1 MPLTRERAEEIFKQ
15 VLKYS
20 TADETEA
27 MMGSTSY
34 ALTRFAN
41 NTIHQNVLE
50 EGSYLSVRAV
60 AGQRTARASTN
71 RFDDAS
77 IRQIAEAALELAR
90 TQPPNPDLL
99 PMPAPQ
105 TYRAVNRFYGETA
118 ELTPK
123 ARAET
128 VKTAIGRAEKDQL
141 TAAGIFSS
149 GASAFGLFNS
159 RGLAAFHEETLS
171 EFSVTMLGAT
181 SSGWAKQTSP
191 LALELDAEAL
201 ADRAARKALGSME
214 PKEIQPGRHT
224 VILEP
229 AAVLD
234 LLGFLFWDFGG
245 LSVHEKRSCLT
256 DRLGQKIFG
265 DNVEVRDDVFHPL
278 QSGAAFDGEG
288 MPRQRVTLVE
298 KGVAKNLV
306 YSRSSARK
314 MGTEPTGHGFPLP
327 NEYGE
332 APMNIVMEGNKSSVK
347 EMVASTER
355 GLLVTR
361 LWYIRE
367 VDPYRKILTGMTR
380 DGTFLVE
387 EGKVRHGVRNL
398 RFNQSVIEMLGQIEM
413 LGTAERT
420 SGEESFD
427 MVVPPLKIRDF
438 NFSSVT
444 KF

>member
-34 ALTRFAN
+34 SLTRFAN

-50 EGSYLSVRAV
+50 DGSYLSVRAV

-77 IRQIAEAALELAR
+77 IRQVAEMALELAR
-90 TQPPNPDLL
+90 TQPPDPDLL

-105 TYRAVNRFYGETA
+105 THRAVNRFYGETA

-128 VKTAIGRAEKDQL
+128 VKVAIGRAEKDQL

-171 EFSVTMLGAT
+171 EFSVTMLGPT
-181 SSGWAKQTSP
+181 SSGWAKRTSP

-245 LSVHEKRSCLT
+245 LAVHEKRSCLT

-314 MGTEPTGHGFPLP
+314 IGLEPTGHGFPLP

-332 APMNIVMEGNKSSVK
+332 APMNIVMEGNKSTVK
-347 EMVASTER
+347 EMVASTEH

-380 DGTFLVE
+380 DGTFFIE
-387 EGKVRHGVRNL
+387 EGKIRHGVRNL

>member
-34 ALTRFAN
+34 SLTRFAN
-41 NTIHQNVLE
+41 NIIHQNVLE

-90 TQPPNPDLL
+90 TQPPDPDML

-105 TYRAVNRFYGETA
+105 TYRAVSRYYGETA

-128 VKTAIGRAEKDQL
+128 VKIAIGRAEKDQL

-171 EFSVTMLGAT
+171 EFSVTMLGTT
-181 SSGWAKQTSP
+181 SSGWAKQSSP
-191 LALELDAEAL
+191 LALELDAEGL
-201 ADRAARKALGSME
+201 A
-214 PKEIQPGRHT
+214 
-224 VILEP
+224 
-229 AAVLD
+229 
-234 LLGFLFWDFGG
+234 
-245 LSVHEKRSCLT
+245 VHEKRSCLT

-314 MGTEPTGHGFPLP
+314 MAAEPTGHGFPLP

-380 DGTFLVE
+380 DGTFLIE
-387 EGKVRHGVRNL
+387 EGKVRYGVRNL

-413 LGTAERT
+413 LGAAERT